1 MSVIL
6 FVHESGV
13 AVQKA
18 AYLDHHL
25 LCRIV
30 VHSCRMQLLTVQF
43 SPIVN
48 TEPEKHT
55 TGPLAAE
62 QSTANRQGSKT
73 SAKTANQ
80 EIPRKQKHPGVY
92 TRNLT
97 EVRGRVPQSGIP
109 DHSTCAGRL
118 AEFWKV
124 PGTLTGSRRDT
135 RSIDAKRG
143 SPPGSHCARRAGRL
157 GLSVLRS
164 SVEGMQENAK
174 AKAKTQ
180 CSTGDTQ
187 IKTPDDT
194 TRQGNDP
201 QPGLQYLLR

>member
-6 FVHESGV
+6 FVRESGV
-13 AVQKA
+13 AVEKA

-80 EIPRKQKHPGVY
+80 EIPRKQSTLGYTPG
-92 TRNLT
+92 
-97 EVRGRVPQSGIP
+97 I
-109 DHSTCAGRL
+109 
-118 AEFWKV
+118 
-124 PGTLTGSRRDT
+124 
-135 RSIDAKRG
+135 
-143 SPPGSHCARRAGRL
+143 
-157 GLSVLRS
+157 
-164 SVEGMQENAK
+164 
-174 AKAKTQ
+174 
-180 CSTGDTQ
+180 
-187 IKTPDDT
+187 
-194 TRQGNDP
+194 
-201 QPGLQYLLR
+201 